1 MGSLTAAGNTGL
13 TARSFTKLRPVTGFL
28 TVQLRSFLVSGPR
41 MVWPTEYE
49 ITELVSPILEKL
61 DIPTQQQRAKEQATQ
76 CEYISNLN
84 MYSTANRMRLSG
96 IVCTIGPV
104 SRDPKVL
111 LELIENGMNIA
122 RMNFSHG
129 SHEYHA
135 QTMEN
140 VRIAARMYKEKHGVD
155 PCVAIALDTKGPEI
169 RTGLLE
175 GDDGRKELSLKA
187 GETIKITT
195 DDSWKEK
202 CTSEVLWLDYK
213 NITKVMV
220 PGKRLFIDDG
230 LISVRCTEVGND
242 YFLGIIEND
251 GNLGSKK
258 GCNLP
263 GTDTDLPAVS
273 EKDKQDLLL
282 GVEQGVDMIF
292 ASFIRNAD
300 GVKQIRDVLGE
311 KGKNIW
317 IIPKIENQQGIKN
330 LTEIIDS
337 CEGLMVARGDMGIEI
352 PTEKVFI
359 AQKEMISKC
368 NKAGKAVIC
377 ATQMLESMVKKPR
390 PTRAEASDVANA
402 ILDGADCVMLSGETA
417 KGDFPVICV
426 KTMAKIAKE
435 AESCAWNERKFEDMM
450 RKEAMESMCECN
462 ITNTTAISAVL
473 ASYKCKAAA
482 IVVLTA
488 SGNTSHIVSK
498 YRPSCPILSVTR
510 SPQVARQMQM
520 YRGCIPILY
529 EEERGN
535 DWTKDVDNRVQLA
548 IDFGKRSKFI
558 SSGDHVVVI
567 SGWRQGTG
575 SSNTVRILKATY
587 QGL

>member
-1 MGSLTAAGNTGL
+1 MGRRL
-13 TARSFTKLRPVTGFL
+13 VTGFV
-28 TVQLRSFLVSGPR
+28 TVQLRALVVSVPR

-61 DIPTQQQRAKEQATQ
+61 DIPTQQERAKEQATQ
-76 CEYISNLN
+76 CEFVSNLN
-84 MYSTANRMRLSG
+84 MYSTSNRMRLSG

-140 VRIAARMYKEKHGVD
+140 VRIAARMYKEKYGVN
-155 PCVAIALDTKGPEI
+155 PSIAIALDTKGPEI

-175 GDDGRKELSLKA
+175 GDDGRKELTLKA

-195 DDSWKEK
+195 NDSWKEK

-230 LISVRCTEVGND
+230 LISVKCTEIGDDFFMGVV
-242 YFLGIIEND
+242 END
-251 GNLGSKK
+251 GNLGSRK

-273 EKDKQDLLL
+273 EKDKSDLLF

-292 ASFIRNAD
+292 ASFIRNAE
-300 GVKQIRDVLGE
+300 GVQQIKDILGE

-317 IIPKIENQQGIKN
+317 IISKIENQQGIKN
-330 LTEIIDS
+330 LTEIIKAS
-337 CEGLMVARGDMGIEI
+337 EGTMVARGDMGIEI

-359 AQKEMISKC
+359 AQKQMIAEC
-368 NKAGKAVIC
+368 NRFGKPVIC
-377 ATQMLESMVKKPR
+377 ATQMLESMVKEPR

-402 ILDGADCVMLSGETA
+402 VLDGADCVMLSGETA
-417 KGDFPVICV
+417 KGDYPVVCV
-426 KTMAKIAKE
+426 KTMAKITKE
-435 AESCAWNERKFEDMM
+435 AEACIWNERTFEDMM
-450 RKEAMESMCECN
+450 RTDVAAVTDN
-462 ITNTTAISAVL
+462 TTTTAISAVM
-473 ASYKCKAAA
+473 ASYKCKASA
-482 IVVLTA
+482 IVVLTT
-488 SGNTSHIVSK
+488 SGSTSHIVSK
-498 YRPSCPILSVTR
+498 YKPHCPILTVTR
-510 SPQVARQMQM
+510 FPQVARQAQIF
-520 YRGCIPILY
+520 RGCIPLLY
-529 EEERGN
+529 EKPRPEGAWM
-535 DWTKDVDNRVQLA
+535 DDVDARVQYA
-548 IDFGKRSKFI
+548 IDFGKKSNFI
-558 SSGDHVVVI
+558 SVGDNVIVVT
-567 SGWRQGTG
+567 GWRQGAG
-575 SSNTVRILKATY
+575 SSNTVRILPVN
-587 QGL
+587 

>member
-1 MGSLTAAGNTGL
+1 VIP
-13 TARSFTKLRPVTGFL
+13 LRCLVAP
-28 TVQLRSFLVSGPR
+28 SLVSR
-41 MVWPTEYE
+41 VLSTSSVKMVWPTVHET
-49 ITELVSPILEKL
+49 TELVSSILEKM
-61 DIPTQQQRAKEQATQ
+61 DIPACQEKAREQATHV
-76 CEYISNLN
+76 EFVSNLN
-84 MYSTANRMRLSG
+84 MYSTANKMRLSG

-104 SRDPKVL
+104 SREPATL
-111 LELIENGMNIA
+111 LELIENGMNVA

-140 VRIAARMYKEKHGVD
+140 CRTAAKMYKEKHGVD
-155 PCVAIALDTKGPEI
+155 PNLAIALDTKGPEI

-175 GDDGRKELSLKA
+175 GDDGRKELTLKA
-187 GETIKITT
+187 GASIKITT
-195 DDSWKEK
+195 DDAFKEK

-213 NITKVMV
+213 NITKVME

-230 LISVRCTEVGND
+230 LISVKCTEIGSD
-242 YFLGIIEND
+242 HFIGLIEND

-273 EKDKQDLLL
+273 EKDKSDLLL
-282 GVEQGVDMIF
+282 GVEQGVDMVF

-317 IIPKIENQQGIKN
+317 VIPKIENQQGIKN
-330 LTEIIDS
+330 LTEIIACS
-337 CEGLMVARGDMGIEI
+337 EGLMVARGDMGIEI

-359 AQKEMISKC
+359 AQKAMIAEC
-368 NKAGKAVIC
+368 NRAGKAVIC

-417 KGDFPVICV
+417 KGDFPVVCV
-426 KTMAKIAKE
+426 KTMAKISKE
-435 AESCAWNERKFEDMM
+435 AESCVWNERMFEDMM
-450 RKEAMESMCECN
+450 RAEGKEKPAGFDNTS
-462 ITNTTAISAVL
+462 TTAISAVL

-482 IVVLTA
+482 IVVLTT
-488 SGNTSHIVSK
+488 SGTTSHIVSK
-498 YRPSCPILSVTR
+498 YKPHCPILSVTR
-510 SPQVARQMQM
+510 YGQVARQMQIF
-520 YRGCIPILY
+520 RGCIPLLY
-529 EEERGN
+529 EKEREA
-535 DWTKDVDNRVQLA
+535 DWMKDVDDRVQYA
-548 IDFGKRSKFI
+548 IDFGKRSNFI
-558 SSGDHVVVI
+558 APGDNVVVI
-567 SGWRQGTG
+567 TGWKKGSG
-575 SSNTVRILKATY
+575 SSNTVRILPVS
-587 QGL
+587 